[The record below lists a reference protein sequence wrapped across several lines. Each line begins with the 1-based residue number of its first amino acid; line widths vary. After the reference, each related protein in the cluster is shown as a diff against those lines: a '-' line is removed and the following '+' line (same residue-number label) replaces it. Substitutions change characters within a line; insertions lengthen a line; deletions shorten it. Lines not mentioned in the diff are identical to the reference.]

1 MKMSA
6 MFIVSSHG
14 PRLASNTGWQFC
26 RSGLICHQG
35 KNIAGE
41 TTLQKQCYCSLI
53 KNHDCDELL
62 LKRRIRFTKS
72 KDGFVEHSRLFTSS
86 VPNLYQ
92 NINKTRGFL
101 SRKNCP
107 SAVCTP
113 VRQMG
118 ILSDPENKGK
128 KQVGINF
135 DTIGSWNNR
144 INMPILMKESIQ
156 TGKLIPQI
164 PLEKIG
170 TASLLGRRNRN
181 EDRYTIKKLSAEYLY
196 FGIFDGHN
204 GDFASAFLESHMSDS
219 LSFWLSREPDESV
232 VLRQSFIDL
241 NNILARHLSTYC
253 LDDEQFS
260 SGSTAT
266 VCLLQHS
273 TELTI
278 GHVGDTRALLCRGGK
293 AIALT
298 QDHNPDNMEEKR
310 RIESC
315 GAAIT
320 PNSLG
325 TPKVNGKL
333 SMTRCIGNLPLK
345 KYGVT
350 EHPEIQIKKLDHGRD
365 AFLALVSDGVSFVLS
380 DQEVVDITCSCSDP
394 KEAASRITDQ
404 ALQFGSEDNTTCVII
419 PLGAWGKYS
428 TDTGTIQYS
437 FGRTFVPIRDS

>member
-1 MKMSA
+1 MCTTLDKC
-6 MFIVSSHG
+6 H
-14 PRLASNTGWQFC
+14 RLGSTFGRQF
-26 RSGLICHQG
+26 RLSGLYLQ
-35 KNIAGE
+35 KDTGE
-41 TTLQKQCYCSLI
+41 TTHQKQCYCSLTAT
-53 KNHDCDELL
+53 KELSILHRNRKGL
-62 LKRRIRFTKS
+62 L
-72 KDGFVEHSRLFTSS
+72 RLENKLPRCSLRQYS
-86 VPNLYQ
+86 CIVPINLSQ
-92 NINKTRGFL
+92 NGVNQRKILIQNTHPSICAKTRQVG
-101 SRKNCP
+101 
-107 SAVCTP
+107 V
-113 VRQMG
+113 
-118 ILSDPENKGK
+118 LSDPENKGK

-144 INMPILMKESIQ
+144 ISMPILIKESIQ
-156 TGKLIPQI
+156 TGRLIPKI

-170 TASLLGRRNRN
+170 KASLLGRRNRN
-181 EDRYTIKKLSAEYLY
+181 EDRYAIQQLSSEYLY

-204 GDFASAFLESHMSDS
+204 GDVAAEYLQSRMCDS
-219 LSFWLSREPDESV
+219 LSFWLSREPDQSV
-232 VLRQSFIDL
+232 VLQQSFIDL
-241 NNILARHLSTYC
+241 NNSLARHLTSYW

-260 SGSTAT
+260 TGSTAT

-298 QDHNPDNMEEKR
+298 QDHHPDDVEEKR

-315 GAAIT
+315 GGVIT

-325 TPKVNGKL
+325 TPKVNGNL

-350 EHPEIQIKKLDHGRD
+350 EHPEIHRKKLDHGRD

-380 DQEVVDITCSCSDP
+380 DQEVVDITCSCTDP
-394 KEAASRITDQ
+394 QEAANRVTDQ

-428 TDTGTIQYS
+428 TDTGTIRYS
-437 FGRTFVPIRDS
+437 FGRTFVPLRDS

>member
-1 MKMSA
+1 MNTTFTTLSR
-6 MFIVSSHG
+6 G
-14 PRLASNTGWQFC
+14 TRLVSNTGWQ
-26 RSGLICHQG
+26 SCHTG
-35 KNIAGE
+35 ILCCHRNKD
-41 TTLQKQCYCSLI
+41 TTREITPRKKCYCSESRHPVC
-53 KNHDCDELL
+53 NELL
-62 LKRRIRFTKS
+62 RRQKTQFSQS
-72 KDGFVEHSRLFTSS
+72 KDQFGQTSRLYSSLTVCDKRYGGKQNEFLLRNDCPSS
-86 VPNLYQ
+86 VCMP
-92 NINKTRGFL
+92 TRRVG
-101 SRKNCP
+101 
-107 SAVCTP
+107 V
-113 VRQMG
+113 
-118 ILSDPENKGK
+118 LSDPENKGK

-181 EDRYTIKKLSAEYLY
+181 EDRYAIKKLSPEYLY

-204 GDFASAFLESHMSDS
+204 GDLASAYLESQMSNNLS
-219 LSFWLSREPDESV
+219 LWLSREQDNSV
-232 VLRQSFIDL
+232 VLRQSFIDV
-241 NNILARHLSTYC
+241 NNSLARNLSFYC
-253 LDDEQFS
+253 LGDEQFS
-260 SGSTAT
+260 AGSTAT

-293 AIALT
+293 SIALT
-298 QDHNPDNMEEKR
+298 QDHHPDNIEERK
-310 RIESC
+310 RIEAC
-315 GAAIT
+315 GAVIT

-325 TPKVNGKL
+325 TPKVNGNL

-350 EHPEIQIKKLDHGRD
+350 EHPEIQTKKLDHGRD
-365 AFLALVSDGVSFVLS
+365 AFLALISDGVSFVLS
-380 DQEVVDITCSCSDP
+380 DQEVVDITCSCTHP
-394 KEAASRITDQ
+394 QEAANRVTDQ
-404 ALQFGSEDNTTCVII
+404 ALQFGSEDNTTCVVI

>member
-1 MKMSA
+1 MKA
-6 MFIVSSHG
+6 MLTTLHKG
-14 PRLASNTGWQFC
+14 PRLVSNTGWQFC
-26 RSGLICHQG
+26 NSGLISPQG
-35 KNIAGE
+35 NKNSTRE
-41 TTLQKQCYCSLI
+41 TSQQQQWYCSLI
-53 KNHDCDELL
+53 KNQELFQNKNRFSENKDQL
-62 LKRRIRFTKS
+62 RCYPRLYSSIIECCHKHGGKQFRLISRNIRP
-72 KDGFVEHSRLFTSS
+72 S
-86 VPNLYQ
+86 VRAP
-92 NINKTRGFL
+92 TRF
-101 SRKNCP
+101 
-107 SAVCTP
+107 
-113 VRQMG
+113 MG
-118 ILSDPENKGK
+118 VLSDPENKGK

-144 INMPILMKESIQ
+144 ISMPILIKESIQ

-181 EDRYTIKKLSAEYLY
+181 EDRYAIKKLSSEYLY

-204 GDFASAFLESHMSDS
+204 GDLASEYLQSCMSDS

-241 NNILARHLSTYC
+241 NNSLARHLTLYW

-260 SGSTAT
+260 AGSTAT
-266 VCLLQHS
+266 VCVLQHS

-298 QDHNPDNMEEKR
+298 QDHNPDNIGERKR
-310 RIESC
+310 IQAR
-315 GAAIT
+315 GGVIT

-325 TPKVNGKL
+325 TPKVNGNL

-350 EHPEIQIKKLDHGRD
+350 EHPEIKTKKLDHGRD

-380 DQEVVDITCSCSDP
+380 DQEVVDITCSCTNP
-394 KEAASRITDQ
+394 QEAASRVTDQ
-404 ALQFGSEDNTTCVII
+404 ALQFGSEDNATCVII

-437 FGRTFVPIRDS
+437 FGRTFVPLRDS